1 MLKFTTASGSV
12 YFVKEEEQ
20 MFARQS
26 DQVLFNNNTGEDD
39 TDKHLE
45 FKSYVECGFNEWG
58 DLVFEY
64 IEDGKIRVIR
74 STPVVEAEL
83 I

>member
-26 DQVLFNNNTGEDD
+26 DQVLFNKNTGEDD
-39 TDKHLE
+39 THKHLE
-45 FKSYVECGFNEWG
+45 FKSYVEYGLNEWG
-58 DLVFEY
+58 NLVFEF
-64 IEDGKIRVIR
+64 IEDGTIGVIR
-74 STPVVEAEL
+74 STPVVDAEL

>member
-39 TDKHLE
+39 THKHLE
-45 FKSYVECGFNEWG
+45 FKPYVECGLNKWDG
-58 DLVFEY
+58 LVFEF
-64 IEDGKIRVIR
+64 IEDGKIRVIE
-74 STPVVEAEL
+74 STPVVEAQL